1 MNKFSLCVS
10 ALFCSWEFRLCSSLT
25 YFHGIIFMLFVWRQT
40 ISVYNAASSV
50 EKLCCPQSAA
60 WALDL
65 TPNLLTGRRSE
76 WRRGCRGTLPFS
88 IWKIATSIYVAFSMF
103 VVFDISDRTFALH
116 HPWLPHRFRVESLHV
131 LLPLLGLLGALQVYI
146 IVRQSRDA

>member
-103 VVFDISDRTFALH
+103 VGFRYIRQNIRTASSLTASQIQSWISTCSSALAWFA
-116 HPWLPHRFRVESLHV
+116 WSLAS
-131 LLPLLGLLGALQVYI
+131 L
-146 IVRQSRDA
+146 IVRQSHDA